1 MRICRG
7 GHTFFRILVGFSIAG
22 GERIGSE
29 SMKNSGRISMR
40 KLVSS
45 RSE

>member
-1 MRICRG
+1 
-7 GHTFFRILVGFSIAG
+7 LEGFSIAG

-29 SMKNSGRISMR
+29 PMRSFGRNLMKKS
-40 KLVSS
+40 LSS